1 MKKVF
6 EFIRWFFYIT
16 TCILFVC
23 AANVEISGTEVVS
36 TIMLWEILLSG
47 LITSIITVL
56 LRPGERD
63 SVRISIIKII
73 AHYFVLC
80 GVMIVYGCW
89 FDWMALNAQGIVM
102 MMISVAVVYL
112 LVYSAGYWL
121 DRKQADE
128 INRKLKGKYRD
139 QE

>member
-16 TCILFVC
+16 TCVLFVC
-23 AANVEISGTEVVS
+23 AANVQISGTKVVS
-36 TIMLWEILLSG
+36 TIMLWEILLTG
-47 LITSIITVL
+47 LITSIVTVL
-56 LRPGERD
+56 LRPGEWD

-73 AHYFVLC
+73 VHYLVLC
-80 GVMIVYGCW
+80 GVMIVCGCW

-112 LVYSAGYWL
+112 LVYSAGYLL

-128 INRKLKGKYRD
+128 INQRLKGKYRD
-139 QE
+139 

>member
-16 TCILFVC
+16 TCVLFVC
-23 AANVEISGTEVVS
+23 AANVWISGTEAVS
-36 TIMLWEILLSG
+36 AIMLWEILLTG
-47 LITSIITVL
+47 LITSIVTVL

-73 AHYFVLC
+73 VHYLVLC
-80 GVMIVYGCW
+80 GVMIVCGWW
-89 FDWMALNAQGIVM
+89 FDWMALNTRGIVM
-102 MMISVAVVYL
+102 MMVSVAVVYL

-128 INRKLKGKYRD
+128 INQRLKGKYRD

>member
-16 TCILFVC
+16 TCVLFVC
-23 AANVEISGTEVVS
+23 AANVQISGTEVISNIV
-36 TIMLWEILLSG
+36 LWEILLAG
-47 LITSIITVL
+47 FITSIVTVI
-56 LRPGERD
+56 LRPGEHD
-63 SVRISIIKII
+63 SARISIIKII
-73 AHYFVLC
+73 VHYFVLC
-80 GVMIVYGCW
+80 GVMIVCGCW
-89 FDWMALNAQGIVM
+89 FDWMELNAQGIVM

-128 INRKLKGKYRD
+128 INQKLSGKYKD
-139 QE
+139 

>member
-36 TIMLWEILLSG
+36 TITLWEILLAG
-47 LITSIITVL
+47 FITSIITVL

-63 SVRISIIKII
+63 SVRISITKII

-80 GVMIVYGCW
+80 GVMIVCGCW
-89 FDWMALNAQGIVM
+89 FDWMVLNAQGVVM